1 MRILFPASFY
11 VRGGVERVLLSLV
24 QEFDHQIEQVVVML
38 PSEALIAE
46 VKAKLPNTPK
56 VIYEL
61 SAWPA
66 TSLPAKQVTGLKRFK
81 QWAERWDQ
89 PEFKRWCQRKTRKIK
104 VYDRLRHLVQRHQIT
119 HCLYTMANRMPFP
132 QELGVPVAMVSHDLF
147 WHFAPL
153 TYPEDLIQKYDRS
166 LHQWL
171 QQCNQVIAVSHKT
184 RRDLLSIFPD
194 FEAKVVTIPS
204 ASDCPAGD
212 VAPRD
217 TALTLLAQKGV
228 PLDERPTFFF
238 PSSFSLYKD
247 HLTLLQAGVQ
257 LHGQGQSLKLLL
269 TGRDTDRLIQT
280 PGDLTSQKQT
290 QEYDDYAAAL
300 QALKTKAGNSWSK
313 IGFGL
318 GYCDL
323 AVVEAAYAAC
333 DCVIM
338 PSRYE
343 GFGLA
348 IAEAIVRGIPVIAA
362 DLDVFREQVDIYRCE
377 DRIRFFSAGD
387 AAGLAACLEEF
398 IANPILRLSAA
409 EAAERFDHWTWRH
422 VAEAYLEVLAK
433 L

>member
-24 QEFDHQIEQVVVML
+24 QEFDHLVEQVVVML

-46 VKAKLPNTPK
+46 VKAKLPNTHK
-56 VIYEL
+56 VVYEL

-81 QWAERWDQ
+81 AWAERWDQ

-104 VYDRLRHLVQRHQIT
+104 IYDRLRHLVQRHQIT
-119 HCLYTMANRMPFP
+119 HCLYVMANRMPFP

-153 TYPEDLIQKYDRS
+153 TYPEDLMQKYDRS

-171 QQCNQVIAVSHKT
+171 QQCDQVIAVSHKT
-184 RRDLLSIFPD
+184 RRDLLSTCPG
-194 FEAKVVTIPS
+194 FEDKVVTIPS
-204 ASDCPAGD
+204 ASDRPAGD
-212 VAPRD
+212 AAPRD
-217 TALTLLAQKGV
+217 TALTLLAQQGV
-228 PLDERPTFFF
+228 PPDERPTFFF

-247 HLTLLQAGVQ
+247 HLTLLRAGVQ
-257 LHGQGQSLKLLL
+257 LYGQGQSLKFLL
-269 TGRDTDRLIQT
+269 TGRDTDRLIHN
-280 PGDLTSQKQT
+280 PSDLNSQKQT
-290 QEYDDYAAAL
+290 QEYEDYGAAL
-300 QALKTKAGNSWSK
+300 QALKTEAGDGWDK

-323 AVVEAAYAAC
+323 AVVEAAYATC
-333 DCVIM
+333 DCVVM

-348 IAEAIVRGIPVIAA
+348 IAEAVVRGIPVIAA

-377 DRIRFFSAGD
+377 DRIRFFPAGD
-387 AAGLAACLEEF
+387 AVGLAACLEEF
-398 IANPILRLSAA
+398 IANPIPRLSPA